1 MCSAEFFDVR
11 DATTEPLHA
20 QYQYIAVGGGTA
32 RCALA
37 TTLSEQYKVLLLERG
52 GTPYGNPRI
61 ERVEGWSDLLVDDPR
76 NPSETR
82 FYSRASAAQVR
93 AAGWKPSRVAE
104 AYRWVE
110 KKIVHPGSHGVW
122 QTALQDSLLQTGVT
136 PNNGLNNDHI
146 YGTKVGGSLFDKQGR
161 RDSAAD
167 FLSYA
172 NDKLLTVLTFANVQ
186 RIIFDNSGKIY
197 HVEIIYSKTQPGA
210 LGSPQLLLLSGIG
223 SCEHLAEFNITCH
236 VELNAVGADMVDNPK
251 NAIVVLSPTPVET
264 SLLSVVGIDKEF
276 IIEGGSGSNF
286 SWQLPGMGQLN
297 YVAPSQRTPD
307 FVASA
312 FILTKLYDPISY
324 GSLRL
329 NSTDINRNPYVKFNY
344 YSHPRDIEY
353 CISGV
358 KRFYKLLRAPA
369 FQPFRF
375 TTVTSLVAS
384 IYYQLKEGESTEGAY
399 LPDVSN
405 YTETAEWCR
414 TTLTTIWHFH
424 GGCTVGKVVD
434 KSYRVFG
441 TRPLRVVDG
450 STFTKSP
457 GTNPQATVMML
468 GRYVGVKILKERR
481 ITPKAANTTN

>member
-1 MCSAEFFDVR
+1 M
-11 DATTEPLHA
+11 
-20 QYQYIAVGGGTA
+20 
-32 RCALA
+32 
-37 TTLSEQYKVLLLERG
+37 
-52 GTPYGNPRI
+52 
-61 ERVEGWSDLLVDDPR
+61 
-76 NPSETR
+76 
-82 FYSRASAAQVR
+82 R

-312 FILTKLYDPISY
+312 
-324 GSLRL
+324 
-329 NSTDINRNPYVKFNY
+329 
-344 YSHPRDIEY
+344 
-353 CISGV
+353 
-358 KRFYKLLRAPA
+358 
-369 FQPFRF
+369 Q
-375 TTVTSLVAS
+375 TSLNNLSSDTKAQLHLDQALRSNLVWKPPPQQHGYQPQPLCEIQLLLAS
-384 IYYQLKEGESTEGAY
+384 
-399 LPDVSN
+399 P
-405 YTETAEWCR
+405 
-414 TTLTTIWHFH
+414 
-424 GGCTVGKVVD
+424 
-434 KSYRVFG
+434 
-441 TRPLRVVDG
+441 
-450 STFTKSP
+450 
-457 GTNPQATVMML
+457 
-468 GRYVGVKILKERR
+468 
-481 ITPKAANTTN
+481 